1 METYKIRDEA
11 LPYCMGNGLDL
22 GYGGDKI
29 TKSAISID
37 LNRYDDLNYQGDARE
52 LPFKAGTMDYVYSSH
67 LLEEFDNPATI
78 LAEWVRVLKVGGY
91 LILYLPIQQK
101 YVEYCAA
108 TNQPTNP
115 GHKTD
120 MSLKFLLYCIG
131 DLPVEIVKLI
141 DHHADYSFFIVFR
154 VKGD

>member
-1 METYKIRDEA
+1 
-11 LPYCMGNGLDL
+11 
-22 GYGGDKI
+22 
-29 TKSAISID
+29 
-37 LNRYDDLNYQGDARE
+37 
-52 LPFKAGTMDYVYSSH
+52 
-67 LLEEFDNPATI
+67 